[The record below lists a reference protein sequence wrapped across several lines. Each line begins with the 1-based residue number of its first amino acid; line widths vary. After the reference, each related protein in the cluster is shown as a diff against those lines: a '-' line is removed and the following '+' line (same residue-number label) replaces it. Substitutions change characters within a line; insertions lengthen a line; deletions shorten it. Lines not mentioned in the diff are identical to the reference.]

1 VYGKRNEKRHQDKKI
16 MQGLPRETITWEVV
30 MKQEKKLC
38 GMVLFICI
46 GVILGLGISSHFN
59 LFTHGQA
66 SDVVISK
73 ETVETLTKI
82 NDAMAELSAA
92 IKPAVVNIS
101 STKTIKMRNMPSP
114 FFNDPF
120 FQDFF
125 GNQFRNFQQPRERKE
140 SGLGS
145 GVIVEKDG
153 YILTNNHVIAGA
165 DEIKVKLSDKKE
177 YKGKVIGTDQKT
189 DLAVIKINADNL
201 PAIKLGDSDKV
212 KIGEMVIAIGNPFGL
227 NQTVTSGIV
236 SAKGRANVG
245 VADYEDFIQTDAAIN
260 PGNSGGALVNVKGE
274 LIGINTAI
282 FSMSGGYQGVG
293 FAIPSNMAKVVMD
306 NLIKN
311 GKVVRG
317 WLGVFIQPITPELSK
332 QFNLKDEKG
341 ALIGDVTEDSPAE
354 KVGLQ
359 RGDIVIEFD
368 GKEVLDATSLR
379 NIVAATPP
387 GKSVSIKVLRD
398 GNPKTFK
405 ITITEM
411 PSQMQ
416 SSAGASNNQLKGVHV
431 QALTRELKKQL
442 DVPDRLKGVVISDID
457 EVSPAAG
464 TLAKGDVIIQI
475 DQKNVASLKDYET
488 VVSGIKSN
496 QGILM
501 LIYRNGATFYMT
513 LSSR

>member
-1 VYGKRNEKRHQDKKI
+1 
-16 MQGLPRETITWEVV
+16 
-30 MKQEKKLC
+30 
-38 GMVLFICI
+38 
-46 GVILGLGISSHFN
+46 
-59 LFTHGQA
+59 
-66 SDVVISK
+66 
-73 ETVETLTKI
+73 
-82 NDAMAELSAA
+82 
-92 IKPAVVNIS
+92 
-101 STKTIKMRNMPSP
+101 
-114 FFNDPF
+114 
-120 FQDFF
+120 
-125 GNQFRNFQQPRERKE
+125 
-140 SGLGS
+140 
-145 GVIVEKDG
+145 
-153 YILTNNHVIAGA
+153 
-165 DEIKVKLSDKKE
+165 
-177 YKGKVIGTDQKT
+177 
-189 DLAVIKINADNL
+189 VIKINADNL

-398 GNPKTFK
+398 GNPKTVK

-416 SSAGASNNQLKGVHV
+416 LSAGATDNQLKGVHV
-431 QALTRELKKQL
+431 QALTRELKKQM

-457 EVSPAAG
+457 EDSPAAG

-475 DQKNVASLKDYET
+475 DQKNIASLKDYET